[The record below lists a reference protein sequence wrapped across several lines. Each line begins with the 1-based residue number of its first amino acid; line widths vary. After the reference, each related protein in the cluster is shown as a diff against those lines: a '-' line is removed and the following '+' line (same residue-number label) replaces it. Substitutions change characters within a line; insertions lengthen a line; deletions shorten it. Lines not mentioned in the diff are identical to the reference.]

1 MVESSMESTEAT
13 MESTEATMEST
24 EATIV
29 QPDQIRKGI
38 SALNQY
44 MEKTGNKSAFLSD
57 SSTIHLAM
65 CVKKIPKVKNKIIK
79 VLLPHSQLPTPTDV
93 CLFTRDINK
102 KDRDYGPTERHFQ
115 SLLQQNGVTVVT
127 KILPLKAIKLEY
139 QPFEAKRNLSDMHDV
154 YLADANIVRLLPGF
168 LGKHFYGRKRFP
180 LQINLDS
187 KNLKNEFEKVLRT
200 TQCIVSGKGSMFGVN
215 IGHTGMSEDELTENI
230 DAVVQRISSLLPG
243 GQQNIRNIHIK
254 TTHSPSIPLH
264 VSFGG
269 ADEVELPARQKRK
282 VVDDPQDVDTVIG
295 AKVRITPFGR
305 IDLIGEAGK
314 RVEPN
319 EDGEMT
325 PVVSDKV
332 RQNNSA
338 KKPKKNISAKT
349 KKAKTKKRVLKAKN
363 VSQLEKETNIP
374 KKKKK
379 TLKVKKEALINET
392 VKLKK
397 AENIITKKRKAIS
410 DVKQPSTQVKKTS
423 NNKKSKFTIEI
434 CNR

>member
-1 MVESSMESTEAT
+1 MVESSMDSS
-13 MESTEATMEST
+13 MDSSM
-24 EATIV
+24 V
-29 QPDQIRKGI
+29 QHDQIRKGI
-38 SALNQY
+38 SVLNQY
-44 MEKTGNKSAFLSD
+44 VEKTGNKAAFLND
-57 SSTIHLAM
+57 SSTIQLAM
-65 CVKKIPKVKNKIIK
+65 CMKKIPKVKNKIIK
-79 VLLPHSQLPTPTDV
+79 VVLPHSMLPTPTDV
-93 CLFTRDINK
+93 CLFTQDIDK
-102 KDRDYGPTERHFQ
+102 KDRDYSPTERHFQ
-115 SLLQQNGVTVVT
+115 SLLQENGITAVTT
-127 KILPLKAIKLEY
+127 ILPLKAIKLEY
-139 QPFEAKRNLSDMHDV
+139 QPYEAKRNLSDMHNV
-154 YLADANIVRLLPGF
+154 YLADASIVRLLPGF
-168 LGKHFYGRKRFP
+168 LGKHFFGRKRFP

-187 KNLKNEFEKVLRT
+187 KDLKNEFEKVLRT

-230 DAVVQRISSLLPG
+230 DAVIQRVSALLPG

-264 VSFGG
+264 VAFGG
-269 ADEVELPARQKRK
+269 ADDVELPARQKRK
-282 VVDDPQDVDTVIG
+282 ALDDPQDVDTIIG

-305 IDLIGEAGK
+305 IDLIGDAGK

-332 RQNNSA
+332 RQNNYS

-363 VSQLEKETNIP
+363 VGQLEKETNIP
-374 KKKKK
+374 KKKKQS
-379 TLKVKKEALINET
+379 LKVKKET

-397 AENIITKKRKAIS
+397 AEQIISKKRKAIS
-410 DVKQPSTQVKKTS
+410 DVEQPSTQKLKKTS
-423 NNKKSKFTIEI
+423 NNKKSKFTIEV